1 MSPFAKTNGEC
12 STLTNYYTFH
22 TVLSV
27 PMEHMP
33 HSPGSAETSM
43 CSRCPSIDSD
53 PTAASST
60 VHQKKT
66 VVNKSDDYDRGHQRN
81 KEKRK

>member
-1 MSPFAKTNGEC
+1 
-12 STLTNYYTFH
+12 
-22 TVLSV
+22 
-27 PMEHMP
+27 MP

-43 CSRCPSIDSD
+43 CNRRPSIDSD

-66 VVNKSDDYDRGHQRN
+66 VVSKCDGYDRGHQRN